1 MHRKHVPRV
10 RFKSSPRLRRSGV
23 SLPAFFLS
31 ISLVVGIVHSAHA
44 ENRLLSLR
52 VVPEEVTL
60 WGARASQHFLVLG
73 QFADGLERDVTPQS
87 RLSISNPDLARTS
100 ETGLVVAGAEGETL
114 LKAELEDK
122 VATAR
127 IRIEGVQE
135 DRAMSFQEDVLGVLT
150 RQGCNTS
157 ECHGSVKGKGGF
169 KLSLNAL
176 RPGKDYRW
184 IADGGIYQV
193 LTAEAGGKQ
202 VPRINLKQPEQSL
215 LLLKASGG
223 VPHAGGQRFDA
234 GSPDYQAILDWIR
247 GGAIYEGQSVKG
259 SKRTQRVEVLP
270 RIMALDSEGKHRL
283 LVIAH
288 FSDGRREDLTHKVH
302 YQSGNPEVAT
312 VTAQGL
318 VEAVKPGETSIM
330 VQTPGLSMHVRVG
343 VVAQAISDY
352 PEQPRHNLID
362 DHVFTK
368 LRTLHTLPST
378 LSTDEEF
385 LRRVCL
391 DVTGTLPP
399 PGRVLEFLSS
409 EDPQKRDKLIDILLN
424 SPEYVDYWVFRFADL
439 FRLRGIGAG
448 SARTT
453 FHWEWIR
460 RNIAVNRP
468 YDEMIRE
475 RVSSQGYDRPSRF
488 YLAGYKARSLEKMVT
503 EDVRVFMGRRLDCA
517 QCHDHPF
524 DLWSQDQFWGL
535 AAFYSRLTSTE
546 LRGDR
551 VLFDDSNGEEVDFG
565 KIPGSLLAFKKA
577 INPRTKEE
585 VSPRF
590 LDGTVLP
597 EETRHDP
604 RLGWAHWMTSH
615 PYFAEAIVNRMWSYF
630 FGRGIVEPVDNF
642 QWTNP
647 PTHPGLLTD
656 LARDFRDHGHDLKHL
671 IRRIV
676 SSRTYQLASAPNRT
690 NRSDKINYSHAFPRA
705 LDAEILLDA
714 ISTVTGVPVIFQDS
728 KGGKTPPGTR
738 AIQLREP
745 FSWPSQFLE
754 IHGRPFRDSVPE
766 RDRKPNLSQALHRLA
781 GSTYTQHLAQPGGR
795 IDQLLGEGA
804 SNQEA
809 IEEIY
814 LAAFSRFPTQQEQAG
829 LEKLF
834 RGRSSLVV
842 NSFFSDSRIR
852 REVIEDLLWSV
863 ISSREFA
870 YNH

>member
-1 MHRKHVPRV
+1 M
-10 RFKSSPRLRRSGV
+10 
-23 SLPAFFLS
+23 
-31 ISLVVGIVHSAHA
+31 VVGIVPSVRA

-52 VVPEEVTL
+52 VVPEEMTL
-60 WGARASQHFLVLG
+60 RGIGTSQHFLVLG
-73 QFADGLERDVTPQS
+73 QFADGLERDVTLQS
-87 RLSISNPDLARTS
+87 RLSISNPDLAQRS
-100 ETGLVVAGAEGETL
+100 EMGLVVAEAEGETM
-114 LKAELEDK
+114 LKAELESK

-127 IRIEGVQE
+127 ILIEGVQE
-135 DRAMSFQEDVLGVLT
+135 NKPISFQEDVLGILT

-176 RPGKDYRW
+176 RPGKDHRW
-184 IADGGIYQV
+184 IVQGGIYQV

-202 VPRINLKQPEQSL
+202 IPRTNLKQPEQSL
-215 LLLKASGG
+215 LLLKATGSA
-223 VPHAGGQRFDA
+223 PHAGGKRFDA

-247 GGAIYEGQSVKG
+247 GGALYEEQRAKG
-259 SKRTQRVEVLP
+259 VKRTKRVEVFP
-270 RIMALDSEGKHRL
+270 RIMALDSKGRHRL
-283 LVIAH
+283 LVTAY
-288 FSDGRREDLTHKVH
+288 FSNGRSEDFTHKVH

-312 VTAQGL
+312 VTTQGL
-318 VEAVKPGETSIM
+318 VKAVKPGETSIM
-330 VQTPGLSMHVRVG
+330 VQAPGHSMHVRVG
-343 VVAQAISDY
+343 VVAQPIPNY
-352 PEQPRHNLID
+352 PELPRHNLID

-368 LRTLHTLPST
+368 LRTLHIMPST
-378 LSTDEEF
+378 LSTDEDF

-409 EDPQKRDKLIDILLN
+409 KDLQKRDKLIDILLD

-439 FRLRGIGAG
+439 FRLRGLGAG

-460 RNIAVNRP
+460 QNIAANRP

-488 YLAGYKARSLEKMVT
+488 YLGGYKARSLEKIVT

-551 VLFDDSNGEEVDFG
+551 VLFDDPNGEEVDFG
-565 KIPGSLLAFKKA
+565 RIPGSLLAFKKA

-585 VSPRF
+585 VPPMF
-590 LDGTVLP
+590 LDGTVLS
-597 EETRHDP
+597 EESRHDP
-604 RLGWAHWMTSH
+604 RLGLAHWMTSH

-630 FGRGIVEPVDNF
+630 FGRGIVDPVDNF

-647 PTHPGLLTD
+647 PTHPELLAD

-671 IRRIV
+671 IRRVV

-690 NRSDKINYSHAFPRA
+690 NKGDKINYSHALPRV

-714 ISTVTGVPVIFQDS
+714 ISTVTGVPVVFENS
-728 KGGKTPPGTR
+728 KGAKAPPGTR

-745 FSWPSQFLE
+745 AIWPSLFLE

-781 GSTYTQHLAQPGGR
+781 GSTYTQHLSQQGGR
-795 IDQLLGEGA
+795 IDQLLGKGA
-804 SNQEA
+804 SNQQV
-809 IEEIY
+809 IEQIY
-814 LAAFSRFPTQQEQAG
+814 LAALSRFPTEEEQAG
-829 LEKLF
+829 LERLF
-834 RGRSSLVV
+834 RERSSILV
-842 NSFFSDSRIR
+842 NSFFVDHRIR
-852 REVIEDLLWSV
+852 REVIEDFLWSL
-863 ISSREFA
+863 INSREFA